1 MAKAGGM
8 PSCLH
13 CHLLAFVSNAI
24 CCCRSHG
31 GQQGGPICSSCLA
44 AILVVLAWQFWPKL
58 PGQKPPR
65 MQQGNLNRRVH
76 LAVLHD
82 MGVHQEASQ
91 HIQRVRS
98 RSNGIDQLHQGHW
111 WNIYQYGQDLRF
123 GDFQATMATAAA
135 IKICVASCPAYSAS
149 M

>member
-1 MAKAGGM
+1 MARAGGM

-13 CHLLAFVSNAI
+13 CHLLTFVSLQEPWRTARWTHLFKVP
-24 CCCRSHG
+24 CCNLG
-31 GQQGGPICSSCLA
+31 GFGLA
-44 AILVVLAWQFWPKL
+44 ALAKAARP
-58 PGQKPPR
+58 KPPR
-65 MQQGNLNRRVH
+65 MQQGNLNRCVH

-91 HIQRVRS
+91 YIQRVGS
-98 RSNGIDQLHQGHW
+98 GSNDIDQLHQGHW
-111 WNIYQYGQDLRF
+111 RNIYQYGQDPRS

-135 IKICVASCPAYSAS
+135 IKICVAICPAYNAS